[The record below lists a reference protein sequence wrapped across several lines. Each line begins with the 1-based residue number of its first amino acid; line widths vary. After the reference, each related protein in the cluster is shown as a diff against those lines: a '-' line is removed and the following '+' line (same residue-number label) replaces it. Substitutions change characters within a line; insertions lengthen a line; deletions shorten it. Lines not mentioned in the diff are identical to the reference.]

1 MVRVPAAKKEHMFS
15 KAPAIFLFFTAIVSF
30 LTWVLGLTTLA
41 ALFLAERIVVV
52 RDAQKRHGIS
62 DSSPSRLGGVAIF
75 VSMLV
80 YVILAQ
86 WMDDEISGYIKGV
99 QSDSI
104 ASYAFLALIIS
115 LVGLADDLNEG
126 LSPGFRMLLLS
137 GIVLFAPSLNQD
149 WLPLKLFR
157 QDLALTYLPMVVI
170 VPVTAF
176 VLIGFKN
183 AGNMIDGA
191 NGLLGGISLMWFVV
205 LFDLQGSYYFFL
217 LSLALL
223 AFTLHNLFF
232 STVILGDFG
241 SFGLSSLIVLSSFQ
255 VFEDTSISIWFF
267 SAMLSYPCFEI
278 VRVIILRLKQGE
290 SPFMAD
296 NQHIHN
302 FLFRRL
308 SSLGLSNQAANSLTG
323 LLLALASSFTAF
335 TLYFAEVSLKNDV
348 FWLCISIIQF
358 ALFLAIWLFTGNFK
372 QDDSN

>member
-1 MVRVPAAKKEHMFS
+1 
-15 KAPAIFLFFTAIVSF
+15 
-30 LTWVLGLTTLA
+30 
-41 ALFLAERIVVV
+41 
-52 RDAQKRHGIS
+52 
-62 DSSPSRLGGVAIF
+62 
-75 VSMLV
+75 
-80 YVILAQ
+80 
-86 WMDDEISGYIKGV
+86 
-99 QSDSI
+99 
-104 ASYAFLALIIS
+104 
-115 LVGLADDLNEG
+115 
-126 LSPGFRMLLLS
+126 MLLLS
-137 GIVLFAPSLNQD
+137 GIVLFALSLNQD

-157 QDLALTYLPMVVI
+157 QDLALAHLPMTVI

-176 VLIGFKN
+176 VLIGFIN

-232 STVILGDFG
+232 SSVILGDFG

-255 VFEDTSISIWFF
+255 IFQEVSVSIWFF

-278 VRVIILRLKQGE
+278 VRVIIVRTKQGE

-296 NQHIHN
+296 NQHLHN

-308 SSLGLSNQAANSLTG
+308 SSQGLSNQAANSLTG

-335 TLYFAEVSLKNDV
+335 TLYFAGMSLENDV
-348 FWLCISIIQF
+348 FWFSISIFQF
-358 ALFLAIWLFTGNFK
+358 ALFLAVWFFA
-372 QDDSN
+372 DDLRQEESNNLYN